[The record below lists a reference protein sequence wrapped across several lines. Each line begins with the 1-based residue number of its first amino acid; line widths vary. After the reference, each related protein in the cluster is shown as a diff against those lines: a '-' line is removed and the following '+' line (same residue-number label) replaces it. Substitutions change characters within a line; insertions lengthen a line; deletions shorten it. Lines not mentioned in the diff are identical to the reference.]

1 MVGSEGPVVFWKG
14 LKMSQ
19 KCPGCPK
26 GARVGLGGPGAIQKV
41 WDIFRPFQKTT
52 GPSEP
57 TKGPPRPSK
66 SSLGHPQTLLDD
78 HSDPHEGSLDPRR
91 LYWDISRS
99 AQRLLRAPGPIVG
112 AARPFQ
118 GPTGPTWGL
127 PGSSLDISRLFWMS
141 PEPPGCPQTSLGR
154 LQILLHDSKWGKGGL
169 WGGEKG
175 VSGASVGWKGSQGV
189 ERGLCGIWGGG
200 RCEWGFCGV

>member
-1 MVGSEGPVVFWKG
+1 
-14 LKMSQ
+14 MSTPWATQ
-19 KCPGCPK
+19 DTSGTSS
-26 GARVGLGGPGAIQKV
+26 
-41 WDIFRPFQKTT
+41 D
-52 GPSEP
+52 PSRGQQDPLNP
-57 TKGPPRPSK
+57 TKDPPD
-66 SSLGHPQTLLDD
+66 PQTLLDD
-78 HSDPHEGSLDPRR
+78 HSDPHEDSLDPRR

-154 LQILLHDSKWGKGGL
+154 LQILLHDSKWGKGGFWGGVRKGLVGLL
-169 WGGEKG
+169 WGGKG
-175 VSGASVGWKGSQGV
+175 VRGWRGGCV
-189 ERGLCGIWGGG
+189 ESGGG
-200 RCEWGFCGV
+200 KV

>member
-1 MVGSEGPVVFWKG
+1 MDPMDQQEDPLYPPRPLWDTPKLSGWLQDTPDPHEHPLDTPRHFWG
-14 LKMSQ
+14 
-19 KCPGCPK
+19 
-26 GARVGLGGPGAIQKV
+26 
-41 WDIFRPFQKTT
+41 IFRPFQKTT

-127 PGSSLDISRLFWMS
+127 PGSSLDISRLFCMS

-154 LQILLHDSKWGKGGL
+154 LQIPRHDSKWGKGGL
-169 WGGEKG
+169 KGGGKGLVGLLWGGK
-175 VSGASVGWKGSQGV
+175 
-189 ERGLCGIWGGG
+189 
-200 RCEWGFCGV
+200 

>member
-1 MVGSEGPVVFWKG
+1 MPPGGSF
-14 LKMSQ
+14 
-19 KCPGCPK
+19 CPLIGQWEAQWQHPLDTP
-26 GARVGLGGPGAIQKV
+26 RHF

-154 LQILLHDSKWGKGGL
+154 LQNLLHDSKWGKGGIWAGRKGLVGLL
-169 WGGEKG
+169 WGGKG
-175 VSGASVGWKGSQGV
+175 VWGWRGGCV
-189 ERGLCGIWGGG
+189 ESWGG
-200 RCEWGFCGV
+200 ENV